1 MKPGNT
7 VYINLIER
15 DTSREKARAALAFCI
30 LIYVAFF
37 ATLAGFYYNAL
48 LDYGSAKRLNA
59 QLQSKA
65 QALQKEGT
73 VPVDQKLL
81 PSDLTKKETSVK
93 QVEAKKDSYVD
104 VLGEIENAMPAQ
116 MLMTDITFEEK
127 KITLKG
133 YTDEYTGVA
142 ELLAG
147 LRKSP
152 VFKNVA
158 LASSKLDEKSQE
170 IEFSISMEWKAG
182 RR

>member
-1 MKPGNT
+1 MTGNT
-7 VYINLIER
+7 VYINLIAR
-15 DTSREKARAALAFCI
+15 DTSREKARRALAACI

-37 ATLAGFYYNAL
+37 AALAGFYYHAL
-48 LDYGSAKRLNA
+48 LDYGSAQKLNA

-73 VPVDQKLL
+73 APVDQKLL

-104 VLGEIENAMPAQ
+104 VLGEIENAMPAR

-133 YTDEYTGVA
+133 YTDEYAGVA

>member
-1 MKPGNT
+1 MTGNT

-15 DTSREKARAALAFCI
+15 DTSREKTRRALAACI

-37 ATLAGFYYNAL
+37 AALAGFYYHAL
-48 LDYGSAKRLNA
+48 LDYGSAQKLNA

-65 QALQKEGT
+65 QTLQKEGA
-73 VPVDQKLL
+73 VSADQKLL

-104 VLGEIENAMPAQ
+104 VLGEIENAMPAR
-116 MLMTDITFEEK
+116 MIMTDIIFEEK

-133 YTDEYTGVA
+133 YTDEYAGVA

-158 LASSKLDEKSQE
+158 LASSKLDEKSRE